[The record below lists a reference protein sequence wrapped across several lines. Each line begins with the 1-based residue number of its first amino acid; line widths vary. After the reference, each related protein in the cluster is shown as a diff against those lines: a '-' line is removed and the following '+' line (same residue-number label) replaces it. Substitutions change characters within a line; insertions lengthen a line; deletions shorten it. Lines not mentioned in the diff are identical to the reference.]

1 MDEKYISDLYNQLG
15 GKSVFGEYNDFKS
28 LIMSDDS
35 YASDVYN
42 QMGGE
47 SVFGKYDDFRS
58 LTKAPSNILQQPT
71 ELKKKKILR
80 NYLRGLVLRFR
91 PYQLSLRWL
100 SSGINPASLCLSKYH
115 L

>member
-28 LIMSDDS
+28 LINTDDN

-58 LTKAPSNILQQPT
+58 LTKGGSLQPL
-71 ELKKKKILR
+71 EKKKRYYGITF
-80 NYLRGLVLRFR
+80 G
-91 PYQLSLRWL
+91 RWFFGFVRI
-100 SSGINPASLCLSKYH
+100 S
-115 L
+115 